1 MGYLGKK
8 GNKWY
13 ENLGYGLGA
22 LANMS
27 DILAGL
33 KPGNVELRTE
43 NDPNYSHKGD
53 PIGHSQLSNTNGDV
67 LIDWGPRENKT
78 SLLGLVEGTNSYEQG
93 QLIPNLKGN
102 AFWDPINI
110 KGINID
116 RIVKFSNYL
125 NKGGKYNLLYNNC
138 VSMTSRALNMSGVFN
153 IGIHPYLLHAQMYL
167 RAIGVRPML
176 YSHYLLNY

>member
-1 MGYLGKK
+1 MSLSIGSYNFTNNTWVISVKK
-8 GNKWY
+8 ETSGMKTW
-13 ENLGYGLGA
+13 G
-22 LANMS
+22 M
-27 DILAGL
+27 
-33 KPGNVELRTE
+33 
-43 NDPNYSHKGD
+43 
-53 PIGHSQLSNTNGDV
+53 
-67 LIDWGPRENKT
+67 DWGPSENKT

-102 AFWDPINI
+102 TFWNPINI
-110 KGINID
+110 KGVNVD
-116 RIVKFSNYL
+116 RIIKFSNYL

-138 VSMTSRALNMSGVFN
+138 LSMTSRALNMSGVFN